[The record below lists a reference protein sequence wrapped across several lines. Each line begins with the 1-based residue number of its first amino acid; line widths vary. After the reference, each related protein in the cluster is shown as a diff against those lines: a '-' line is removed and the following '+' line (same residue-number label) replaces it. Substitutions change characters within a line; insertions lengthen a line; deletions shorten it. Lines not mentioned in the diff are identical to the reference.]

1 LGSFKIKERGSPA
14 GHNGARSITGAL
26 ASQEWLRLRIGVGQN
41 LPPQALAASK
51 GGRRPGADYLLSPLR
66 KADLTVL
73 DEVLDRVATATR
85 RILDVG
91 ISAAMNEFNRRD
103 LTGQAEK

>member
-1 LGSFKIKERGSPA
+1 M
-14 GHNGARSITGAL
+14 
-26 ASQEWLRLRIGVGQN
+26 
-41 LPPQALAASK
+41 
-51 GGRRPGADYLLSPLR
+51 
-66 KADLTVL
+66 L